1 MKDDNVH
8 AFASA
13 QRLTETP
20 QPKTHTAEEQ
30 MNFGFD
36 ALTQATLALSYEQRT
51 ANLIAWMSLGVNAS
65 ASGVEITDEVR
76 RDICERLGVEVEES

>member
-1 MKDDNVH
+1 MRENNDH
-8 AFASA
+8 SFASA
-13 QRLTETP
+13 ERLSETP
-20 QPKTHTAEEQ
+20 RPQAGGVEEQ

-36 ALTQATLALSYEQRT
+36 ALTQATLALAYEQRT
-51 ANLIAWMSLGVNAS
+51 ANLVAWMSLGVNAS

>member
-1 MKDDNVH
+1 MRDSNVH

-13 QRLTETP
+13 RRLAETP
-20 QPKTHTAEEQ
+20 QPKTDSVEEQ

-36 ALTQATLALSYEQRT
+36 ALTQATLALAFEQRT
-51 ANLIAWMSLGVNAS
+51 SNLIAWMSLGVHAS
-65 ASGVEITDEVR
+65 ASGVELTDEVR